1 MELPE
6 SKVKCLVN
14 GQNLNKLNDE
24 TFNEILRLAA
34 SHVCGKTDTEALTKL
49 YDSKPDIV
57 KAAYA
62 DITKL
67 LIETARHDTS
77 SEELSSL
84 LRCTTLSK
92 TYIDR
97 FCEFY
102 CNHKDQ
108 LQESLESIG
117 NSLPHIIDVD
127 WRLDYCIK
135 SSINS
140 PAGVPIY
147 NVSLSTIKHGNI
159 ENVKFTCTVQQLQDL
174 VYKLK
179 DAARHTE
186 KLTNS

>member
-14 GQNLNKLNDE
+14 GQNLNKLDDE
-24 TFNEILRLAA
+24 TFNEILRLAE
-34 SHVCGKTDTEALTKL
+34 SHVCGKTDTE
-49 YDSKPDIV
+49 
-57 KAAYA
+57 

-97 FCEFY
+97 FCKFY
-102 CNHKDQ
+102 GNHKEQ

-159 ENVKFTCTVQQLQDL
+159 ENVKFTCTVQQLQEL